1 MVGSLSADSANTAS
15 DSEIN
20 TNANS
25 ANMDSASTK
34 AAQIA
39 GVTTDPAKSTKADN
53 SANLAK
59 ADSAKSTKSANPAK
73 ASQKLATA
81 DKPPFYGKK
90 NILQV
95 VGGAD
100 MLHSKTT
107 RSGFSGLGIIGVHY
121 YQPNRAFRLPGR
133 LGVELEYMFGGNR
146 FGDKNEAFNQVIFG
160 GVQDVFFSLGRHF
173 YAGLGIGIYIRSRLD
188 SRVGSAFTFG
198 ERLFMGYA
206 QQIGGGGGLSL
217 EIFIKHYSN
226 GDLTPRNA
234 GFNFLGLGAGYS
246 F

>member
-1 MVGSLSADSANTAS
+1 
-15 DSEIN
+15 
-20 TNANS
+20 
-25 ANMDSASTK
+25 
-34 AAQIA
+34 
-39 GVTTDPAKSTKADN
+39 
-53 SANLAK
+53 
-59 ADSAKSTKSANPAK
+59 
-73 ASQKLATA
+73 
-81 DKPPFYGKK
+81 
-90 NILQV
+90 
-95 VGGAD
+95 
-100 MLHSKTT
+100 
-107 RSGFSGLGIIGVHY
+107 
-121 YQPNRAFRLPGR
+121 
-133 LGVELEYMFGGNR
+133 MFGGNR